1 MSARRKTMPKST
13 IHPPGE
19 KMKKAIQ
26 ELSELLI
33 KKPDK
38 KRHLL
43 LAEVAL
49 RFDLSPNECSFLER
63 HFSED

>member
-1 MSARRKTMPKST
+1 MPKTT

-33 KKPDK
+33 SKPDK
-38 KRHLL
+38 NRRQLL
-43 LAEVAL
+43 QQVAIQ
-49 RFDLSPNECSFLER
+49 FDLSPNEYAFLER
-63 HFSED
+63 HFKE